1 MGKTF
6 KLKNDIHIAND
17 LYSTSERVIGTWVD
31 GKTLYRKC
39 IPITLPN
46 GIQTYVATNVR
57 NANIVKISGYAT
69 NGNSVIPLMYE
80 NIIYSGGAYV
90 YTQDGGATLYIGC
103 NFNGSS
109 YTGYVILEY
118 TKNL

>member
-39 IPITLPN
+39 VAITLPDN
-46 GIQTYVATNVR
+46 GEASFSTGLSNV
-57 NANIVKISGYAT
+57 NVISLTGTVKSGT
-69 NGNSVIPLMYE
+69 TSIP
-80 NIIYSGGAYV
+80 IIYNNVVYAGTSIHCFYSNGTLFVGCSFSG
-90 YTQDGGATLYIGC
+90 T
-103 NFNGSS
+103 N